1 MTMKMYNKSDLKL
14 VNGML
19 VNAVGDIVASDP
31 KVVEQANEL
40 ETLAQKVAFL
50 AKQPDATPMPSL
62 DGFERE
68 SIDKNKVKFNA
79 ETPLLDLKAK
89 ESMYI
94 MDELDDVKAAKHA
107 NEMADNF
114 KELISF
120 VSDECVID
128 FGGTVA
134 KFDMPTL
141 GSVLDL
147 TVDDVTD
154 VIATACGLERSV
166 DDVVIKPGRITADEL
181 SEDEL
186 KALLD
191 IIKNHDYEAD
201 DVVADSISIGGTKD
215 VESE

>member
-19 VNAVGDIVASDP
+19 VNVGGDIVALDP
-31 KVVEQANEL
+31 KIIEQANEL

-50 AKQPDATPMPSL
+50 AKQPDAAPMPSL

-68 SIDKNKVKFNA
+68 SVDENKIKFNV

-94 MDELDDVKAAKHA
+94 MDELDDVKISKRA
-107 NEMADNF
+107 NAMADSF

-120 VSDECVID
+120 VSDENVID
-128 FGGTVA
+128 FGGVVT

-141 GSVLDL
+141 GSILDL
-147 TVDDVTD
+147 TIEDVTD
-154 VIATACGLERSV
+154 VIATACGMERSV
-166 DDVVIKPGRITADEL
+166 DDVVIKHGRITSDEM
-181 SEDEL
+181 DEEEIE
-186 KALLD
+186 ALLN
-191 IIKNHDYEAD
+191 IIKNHDENAAD
-201 DVVADSISIGGTKD
+201 IIADSISINGNED